1 MLVGKREQFQSGPQN
16 FIRDQWN
23 MQYCIN
29 WKKKNLILQDLMSL
43 EMLQSLFEK

>member
-1 MLVGKREQFQSGPQN
+1 MFVGKREQSQKGPQN
-16 FIRDQWN
+16 FIRDQRN

-29 WKKKNLILQDLMSL
+29 WKKKSSMTGLMSL

>member
-1 MLVGKREQFQSGPQN
+1 MPVGRREQFQSGPQN
-16 FIRDQWN
+16 FIRDQKN

-29 WKKKNLILQDLMSL
+29 WKKNSSITGLMSL